1 MSEISASE
9 RRLGAALDKIDQLLE
24 ARSMR
29 PAATAGDLRPELD
42 AALARN
48 AELQARL
55 DAAPTA
61 APDHDHE
68 GELADLRAR
77 LDTASENAARL
88 SAANEDLAVANRNL
102 IDAHAT
108 GGIGDDEMREALEA
122 EVSALRAARAAE
134 MAQMSEIMAELERLL
149 ADDATPAADPQE
161 VAGDGAGLPEDTTA
175 RQEG

>member
-9 RRLGAALDKIDQLLE
+9 RRLGAALDKIDRLLE

-29 PAATAGDLRPELD
+29 PVAEDGDLRAELD
-42 AALARN
+42 RERALN
-48 AELQARL
+48 AELQAQL
-55 DAAPTA
+55 QTASAPE
-61 APDHDHE
+61 DHDHE
-68 GELADLRAR
+68 GELADLRSR
-77 LDTASENAARL
+77 LDTAAENAARL
-88 SAANEDLAVANRNL
+88 SAANEELTTANRNL

-149 ADDATPAADPQE
+149 GEDAAPATDPQE
-161 VAGDGAGLPEDTTA
+161 VVADGAGLPEDTTD